1 LETFLGTINS
11 EDFLFQGGEEEKKYF
26 AMQTGKQ
33 SSSFMNDHTHGFIT
47 EKMYMVLQLFLTNKG
62 QPSIE
67 LINLCSADFNINYL
81 Q

>member
-1 LETFLGTINS
+1 
-11 EDFLFQGGEEEKKYF
+11 
-26 AMQTGKQ
+26 MQTGKQ
-33 SSSFMNDHTHGFIT
+33 STSFMNDHHGFIT

-67 LINLCSADFNINYL
+67 LINLCSSDFNINYL